1 VTAGAGITH
10 RPRRAL
16 AFAAL
21 GSVLFWSAVLWSWTT
36 ALLAAEAGPG
46 HAAVASAHPLATE
59 AGLKVMR
66 AGGNA
71 FDAAVAIS
79 ATLAVVEPTGSGL
92 TGGGFYLL
100 HRSSDGAD
108 MVIDARETAPGAA
121 SRDMFLDS
129 SGNPVPRMSLQ
140 SAQASAVPG
149 EVAGM
154 AMMAAKYGRLPVA
167 QDLAP
172 AIAAA
177 RDGFALYP
185 RLHDSLQR
193 VAQRL
198 SGTEPFARVF
208 LRNGTAPPLGT
219 RIRQPEL
226 AETLSYLAAHGL
238 DAFYH
243 GALAEQMVADLRAQG
258 GIWSSADLAGYRA
271 LERTPVTGDYHG
283 AHVVSIPPPS
293 SGGIGL
299 VEALNIL
306 ANFDLHQGDR
316 AQRLHYI
323 IEASRR
329 MHRDRA
335 VYLGD
340 PDFVSMPVARLTD
353 PDYAAG
359 LAASIRPDRAT
370 PSAALPG
377 PDTTPAQ
384 GANTTHFS
392 VIDRDGNRV
401 AGTITLNGLFGS
413 GRMLA
418 HSGLLL
424 NNEMDDFSVKPG
436 QPNLYGLVG
445 AEANAIAPGKRP
457 LSSTTPAFIDAGN
470 RLMIVGTPGGSQIIG
485 MVLLATLDFVD
496 GHSAAEIVTAPRI
509 HHQYLPDVVHY
520 ESDAL
525 SPAERAE
532 LESRGHKLVPG
543 EHWGNMQVIIWN
555 RNNGTLEAA
564 ADPRGDGIGT
574 VE

>member
-1 VTAGAGITH
+1 VIAGLR
-10 RPRRAL
+10 RPSLLCCAI
-16 AFAAL
+16 
-21 GSVLFWSAVLWSWTT
+21 LWSWTT
-36 ALLAAEAGPG
+36 ALTAAEVGPG
-46 HAAVASAHPLATE
+46 HAAVASAHPLATQ
-59 AGLKVMR
+59 AGLTVMR

-79 ATLAVVEPTGSGL
+79 AMLAVVEPTGSGL

-100 HRSSDGAD
+100 HRSSDGVD
-108 MVIDARETAPGAA
+108 TVVDARETAPGAA
-121 SRDMFLDS
+121 SRDMFLDA
-129 SGNPVPRMSLQ
+129 SGNPVPGMSLQ
-140 SAQASAVPG
+140 SAKASAVPG

-154 AMMAAKYGRLPVA
+154 ALLAAKYGRLPVA

-177 RDGFALYP
+177 RDGFPLYP
-185 RLHDSLQR
+185 RLQDSLQR
-193 VAQRL
+193 VARRL
-198 SGTEPFARVF
+198 GGTQPFARIF
-208 LRNGTAPPLGT
+208 LHDGAAPPLGT

-226 AETLSYLAAHGL
+226 ADTLTYLAAHGL

-243 GALAEQMVADLRAQG
+243 GPLADQMVEDLRAQG
-258 GIWSSADLAGYRA
+258 GIWSREDLAGYQA
-271 LERTPVTGDYHG
+271 LERAPVVGSYRG
-283 AHVVSIPPPS
+283 ARVVSIPPPS

-299 VEALNIL
+299 IEALNVL

-340 PDFVSMPVARLTD
+340 PAFVKVPANLLMN

-377 PDTTPAQ
+377 PGIMPPQ
-384 GANTTHFS
+384 GSNTTHFS

-401 AGTITLNGLFGS
+401 AATITLNGLFGS
-413 GRMLA
+413 GRMLP
-418 HSGLLL
+418 HSGLML
-424 NNEMDDFSVKPG
+424 NNEMDDFSAKPG

-457 LSSTTPAFIDAGN
+457 LSSITPAFIDTGD

-496 GHSAAEIVTAPRI
+496 GHDATQIVAAPRI

-520 ESDAL
+520 EADAL
-525 SPAERAE
+525 SASERAE
-532 LESRGHKLVPG
+532 LEARGHKLVAG
-543 EHWGNMQVIIWN
+543 QHWGNMQVIIWN
-555 RNNGTLEAA
+555 RNRGTVEAA

>member
-1 VTAGAGITH
+1 MTAGVGVQAAWR
-10 RPRRAL
+10 RPLAL
-16 AFAAL
+16 AAL
-21 GSVLFWSAVLWSWTT
+21 LASALLCSWST
-36 ALLAAEAGPG
+36 ALAAEAGPG
-46 HAAVASAHPLATE
+46 HAAVASAHPLATQ
-59 AGLKVMR
+59 AGITVMR

-100 HRSSDGAD
+100 HRSSDGTD
-108 MVIDARETAPGAA
+108 VVIDARESAPGAA
-121 SRDMFLDS
+121 SRDMFLDAN
-129 SGNPVPRMSLQ
+129 GNPVPRMSLE

-149 EVAGM
+149 EVAGL
-154 AMMAAKYGRLPVA
+154 AVLAAKYGRLPVA

-177 RDGFALYP
+177 REGFALYP
-185 RLHDSLQR
+185 RLHDSLER
-193 VAQRL
+193 VARRL
-198 SGTEPFARVF
+198 SGAQPFARIF

-226 AETLSYLAAHGL
+226 AATLGYLAAHGL
-238 DAFYH
+238 DSFYH

-258 GIWSSADLAGYRA
+258 GIWSEEDFAAYHAIERSALIGSYR
-271 LERTPVTGDYHG
+271 G
-283 AHVVSIPPPS
+283 ARVVSVPPPS
-293 SGGIGL
+293 SGGVGL
-299 VEALNIL
+299 IEALNVL
-306 ANFDLHQGDR
+306 SNFDLHQGDH

-335 VYLGD
+335 IYLGD
-340 PDFVSMPVARLTD
+340 PAFVSVPVERLTN

-377 PDTTPAQ
+377 PDVTPAQ

-401 AGTITLNGLFGS
+401 AATITLNGLFGS
-413 GRMLA
+413 GRMLP

-424 NNEMDDFSVKPG
+424 NNEMDDFSAKPG

-457 LSSTTPAFIDAGN
+457 LSSITPAFVDTGD

-485 MVLLATLDFVD
+485 MVLLATLDFLD
-496 GHSAAEIVTAPRI
+496 GRDATEIVAAPRI

-525 SPAERAE
+525 SASDRAE
-532 LESRGHKLVPG
+532 LEARGDKLVPG
-543 EHWGNMQVIIWN
+543 QHWGNMQVIIWN
-555 RNNGTLEAA
+555 RDRGTLEAA
-564 ADPRGDGIGT
+564 ADPRGDGIGK